1 MGYQPE
7 PPKRDVRQPN
17 PEEAFE
23 RPPEKIDVP
32 DERIDEPKDESIAV
46 SDPPSFAPS
55 ESGPPSKPDLPT
67 TGLPSDA
74 PGG

>member
-1 MGYQPE
+1 MAYQPE

-17 PEEAFE
+17 PEEDFE
-23 RPPEKIDVP
+23 RPPEKIEVP
-32 DERIDEPKDESIAV
+32 DERIEEPIREPIPET
-46 SDPPSFAPS
+46 DPPSFAPS
-55 ESGPPSKPDLPT
+55 ESGPPKKPDLPS